1 RAMISANPIIL
12 YPSKIKLIV
21 RSIVFGLLFT
31 PPLIGSFTLFLAG
44 CYLSWAA
51 SLVLGVVLATSIMWT
66 FILITTT
73 LDLIRDVPRLEIG
86 PHGFV
91 LHQLACS
98 SSRRW
103 NDIEGDFVVRVTPLG
118 RAVVYRLTEAF
129 RKSQEG
135 VAQAKKVGTK
145 ELMFNT
151 FPMSPGKLAEL
162 LNEHK
167 RRAIGSVAT
176 GVP

>member
-1 RAMISANPIIL
+1 MNPANLIIIP
-12 YPSKIKLIV
+12 PSKIKLIV
-21 RSIVFGLLFT
+21 RSVVMGLVFT

-51 SLVLGVVLATSIMWT
+51 SLMLGVILATSIMWT

-91 LHQLACS
+91 LHQLACN

-103 NDIEGDFVVRVTPLG
+103 NDIEGDFVVRVMPLG
-118 RAVVYRLTEAF
+118 RAVVYHLSDAF
-129 RKSQEG
+129 RKSQE

-151 FPMSPGKLAEL
+151 FPMSLGKLAEL

-167 RRAIGSVAT
+167 RRAIGWVAT
-176 GVP
+176 GLP